1 MPFFALFIFIIL
13 NFTLILTLFKN
24 SNYTIQMD
32 SKAIDK
38 FLIQIIEKKA
48 ELNAL
53 TYDDK
58 GYDKIEDEL
67 HDMED
72 EFMDMFGDDFSEI
85 LEDIH
90 DEVEA
95 DNDVLL
101 PIAYLATQYILK
113 GQSPDGLNTYD
124 VRPTEGIPMDTDK
137 HAGKSKRLVLIPN
150 PLRFLLQIDN
160 TKREIVWQVN

>member
-1 MPFFALFIFIIL
+1 
-13 NFTLILTLFKN
+13 
-24 SNYTIQMD
+24 MD

-38 FLIQIIEKKA
+38 SLIEIIEKKA

-67 HDMED
+67 HDLED
-72 EFMDMFGDDFSEI
+72 EFIDKYGDDFSEI

-90 DEVEA
+90 DELEA
-95 DNDVLL
+95 DSDVLL

-113 GQSPDGLNTYD
+113 GQSADGLNTYD
-124 VRPTEGIPMDTDK
+124 VRPTEGIHIETDK
-137 HAGKSKRLVLIPN
+137 YVGKTKRLVLIPN
-150 PLRFLLQIDN
+150 PLRFMLQVDG
-160 TKREIVWQVN
+160 TKREIVWQIK

>member
-1 MPFFALFIFIIL
+1 
-13 NFTLILTLFKN
+13 
-24 SNYTIQMD
+24 MD

-38 FLIQIIEKKA
+38 FLIKIIEKKA

-58 GYDKIEDEL
+58 DYDKIEDEL

-72 EFMDMFGDDFSEI
+72 EFMDMYGDDFSDI

-90 DEVEA
+90 DELEA

-113 GQSPDGLNTYD
+113 GQSADGANTYD
-124 VRPTEGIPMDTDK
+124 VRSSEGIPMDTDK
-137 HAGKSKRLVLIPN
+137 YVGKMKRLVLIPN

-160 TKREIVWQVN
+160 TKREIVWQVK

>member
-1 MPFFALFIFIIL
+1 
-13 NFTLILTLFKN
+13 
-24 SNYTIQMD
+24 MD

-38 FLIQIIEKKA
+38 SLIEIIEKKA

-67 HDMED
+67 HDLED
-72 EFMDMFGDDFSEI
+72 EFIDKYGDDFTEI

-90 DEVEA
+90 DDLEA
-95 DNDVLL
+95 DSDVLL

-113 GQSPDGLNTYD
+113 GQTADGLNTYD
-124 VRPTEGIPMDTDK
+124 VRPTEGIHIETDK
-137 HAGKSKRLVLIPN
+137 YVGKSKRLVLIPN
-150 PLRFLLQIDN
+150 PLRFMLQVDG
-160 TKREIVWQVN
+160 TKREVVWQVK

>member
-1 MPFFALFIFIIL
+1 
-13 NFTLILTLFKN
+13 
-24 SNYTIQMD
+24 MD

-38 FLIQIIEKKA
+38 SLIEIIEKKA

-67 HDMED
+67 HDLED
-72 EFMDMFGDDFSEI
+72 EFIDKYGDDFSEI

-90 DEVEA
+90 DDLEA
-95 DNDVLL
+95 DSDVLL

-113 GQSPDGLNTYD
+113 GQSADGLSTYD
-124 VRPTEGIPMDTDK
+124 VRPTEGIHIETDK
-137 HAGKSKRLVLIPN
+137 YVGKVKRLVLIPN
-150 PLRFLLQIDN
+150 PLRFMLQVDG
-160 TKREIVWQVN
+160 TKREIVWQIK

>member
-1 MPFFALFIFIIL
+1 
-13 NFTLILTLFKN
+13 
-24 SNYTIQMD
+24 MD

-38 FLIQIIEKKA
+38 SLIEIIEKKA

-67 HDMED
+67 HDLED
-72 EFMDMFGDDFSEI
+72 EFIDKYGDDFSDI

-90 DEVEA
+90 DELEA
-95 DNDVLL
+95 DSDVLL

-124 VRPTEGIPMDTDK
+124 VRPSEGIHIDTDK
-137 HAGKSKRLVLIPN
+137 YAGKNKRLVLIPN
-150 PLRFLLQIDN
+150 PLRFLLQVDG
-160 TKREIVWQVN
+160 TKREIVWQIK

>member
-1 MPFFALFIFIIL
+1 
-13 NFTLILTLFKN
+13 
-24 SNYTIQMD
+24 MD
-32 SKAIDK
+32 SIAIDK
-38 FLIQIIEKKA
+38 FLIEIIKKKA
-48 ELNAL
+48 DLNAL

-58 GYDKIEDEL
+58 EYDKIEDEL

-72 EFMDMFGDDFSEI
+72 EFMDMYGDDFSEI

-90 DEVEA
+90 DELEA

-101 PIAYLATQYILK
+101 PIAYLGTQYILK
-113 GQSPDGLNTYD
+113 GQSADGLNTYD

-137 HAGKSKRLVLIPN
+137 FVGKIKRLVLIPN

-160 TKREIVWQVN
+160 TKREIVWQVK

>member
-1 MPFFALFIFIIL
+1 
-13 NFTLILTLFKN
+13 
-24 SNYTIQMD
+24 MD

-67 HDMED
+67 HEMED
-72 EFMDMFGDDFSEI
+72 EFMDIYGDDFSDI
-85 LEDIH
+85 LEEIH
-90 DEVEA
+90 DELEA
-95 DNDVLL
+95 ENDVLL
-101 PIAYLATQYILK
+101 PIAYLATQYVLK
-113 GQSPDGLNTYD
+113 GQSADGTNIYD

-137 HAGKSKRLVLIPN
+137 YVGKIKRLVLIPN
-150 PLRFLLQIDN
+150 PLRFLLQIDTN
-160 TKREIVWQVN
+160 KREIVWQVK

>member
-1 MPFFALFIFIIL
+1 
-13 NFTLILTLFKN
+13 
-24 SNYTIQMD
+24 MD

-67 HDMED
+67 HDLED

-90 DEVEA
+90 DELEA

-113 GQSPDGLNTYD
+113 GQSPDGMNTYD

-137 HAGKSKRLVLIPN
+137 HVGKVKRLVLIPN
-150 PLRFLLQIDN
+150 PLRFLLQIDT